1 MITLCIVGGVWEYNG
16 IVFGHGFLKE
26 KIESL
31 IFAILI
37 PGVVLFGNAQLL
49 IALLAFAIM
58 VVFIVFLW
66 KVNETNFDV
75 SSVAKVIFGM
85 VYIPLLTSHFILLQ
99 KTGQWYLLDF
109 ACAGDWD
116 CR

>member
-1 MITLCIVGGVWEYNG
+1 M
-16 IVFGHGFLKE
+16 
-26 KIESL
+26 
-31 IFAILI
+31 
-37 PGVVLFGNAQLL
+37 VVLFGNAQLL

-85 VYIPLLTSHFILLQ
+85 IYIPLLTSHFILLR
-99 KTGQWYLLDF
+99 KLDSGIYWILLVLVI
-109 ACAGDWD
+109 AIVGDTVAHV
-116 CR
+116 CG